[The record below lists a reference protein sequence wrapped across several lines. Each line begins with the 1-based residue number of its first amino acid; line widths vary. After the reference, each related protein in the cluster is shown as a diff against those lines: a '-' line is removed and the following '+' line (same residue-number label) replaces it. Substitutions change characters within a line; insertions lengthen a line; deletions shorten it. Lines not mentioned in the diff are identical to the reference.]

1 MKILIVDEMHPSLID
16 MLTTNGWEFDYAP
29 SLKRTEILEQ
39 VGPYEGLMIRSKTV
53 VDVEFLDKAPSL
65 KFIARAGAGLD
76 LIDLEEV
83 ERRGIAVF
91 HAGEGNRDA
100 VAEHVLGMLLALFNN
115 IIRADRQVRNYV
127 WKREENRGVE
137 LMGKTVG
144 LIGYGNNGGATAK
157 RLSGFGC
164 RVLAYDKYKENY
176 GDAYAQECSPEEIQD
191 QADIISLHIPLTTSS
206 YHLIDKAFIDRMA
219 KPFYLVNA
227 SRGEVADLTAVVNG
241 LKSGKIKGACLDV
254 LENEK
259 LHTLTPAQKEVFE
272 YLIQSDQVVFTPHV
286 GGWTHESYV
295 RINEVLVRQLN
306 EWRSRLNL

>member
-1 MKILIVDEMHPSLID
+1 MKILIVDEMHPSLIE
-16 MLTTNGWEFDYAP
+16 MLKSDGWEFDYAP
-29 SLKRTEILEQ
+29 TLKRAEILEA
-39 VGPYEGLMIRSKTV
+39 VGPYEGLMIRSKTK
-53 VDVEFLDKAPSL
+53 VDLEFLDKAPRL

-76 LIDLEEV
+76 LIDIPAV
-83 ERRGIAVF
+83 ESRGIALF

-100 VAEHVLGMLLALFNN
+100 VAEHVLGMLLGLFNN
-115 IIRADRQVRNYV
+115 IVRADRQVRNSV

-144 LIGYGNNGGATAK
+144 LIGYGNNGSATGK

-164 RVLAYDKYKENY
+164 TVLAYDKYRENY
-176 GDAYAQECSPEEIQD
+176 GDQYASEASIQEIQEK
-191 QADIISLHIPLTTSS
+191 ADIVSLHIPLTKSS
-206 YHLIDKAFIDRMA
+206 FHLMDSDFIAGMA

-227 SRGEVADLTAVVNG
+227 ARGEVADLSAVAEG

-259 LHTLTPAQKEVFE
+259 LATLTPAQKEVFE
-272 YLIQSDQVVFTPHV
+272 YLTDSDRVVLTPHV

-295 RINEVLVRQLN
+295 RINEVLCRQIR
-306 EWRSRLNL
+306 EWAQRANH